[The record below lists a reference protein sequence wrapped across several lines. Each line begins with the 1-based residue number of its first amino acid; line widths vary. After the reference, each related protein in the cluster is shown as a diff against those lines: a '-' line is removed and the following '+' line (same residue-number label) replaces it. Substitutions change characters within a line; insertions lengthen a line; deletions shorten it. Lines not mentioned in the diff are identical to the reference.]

1 MAWYFLESVFS
12 KPSVSRLTFSL
23 VERTPSSL
31 SFNMGSINPPTCSSI
46 SSAMGSILS
55 SLPTPSTLPF
65 LLMTRQLDFKIS
77 RMTLQI
83 SLNTTLLELLL
94 CNNFP
99 IFLVL
104 SNNCTLLICYPPDCQ
119 EKISPISQKP
129 ITVTF

>member
-1 MAWYFLESVFS
+1 MLINQLCNGLDIVKLADTEH
-12 KPSVSRLTFSL
+12 LTL
-23 VERTPSSL
+23 
-31 SFNMGSINPPTCSSI
+31 
-46 SSAMGSILS
+46 
-55 SLPTPSTLPF
+55 

-77 RMTLQI
+77 RMTLQM